1 MLRKIAYG
9 FLHTHSHSHTHAELL
24 PHMTSSTSEEEGR
37 KGGRQGAARQ
47 AARLQRHIIQTDK
60 LDRTQQPVTGTGDPR
75 LLIHCSK
82 IEIDDKKTDE
92 DIAE

>member
-1 MLRKIAYG
+1 
-9 FLHTHSHSHTHAELL
+9 
-24 PHMTSSTSEEEGR
+24 MTSSTGKEKEAGSERGV
-37 KGGRQGAARQ
+37 ARQ

-60 LDRTQQPVTGTGDPR
+60 LDRTQNPVTGTGDPH

>member
-9 FLHTHSHSHTHAELL
+9 FLHTHSHSHSHTHTHAELL
-24 PHMTSSTSEEEGR
+24 PHMTSSTSKEREREE
-37 KGGRQGAARQ
+37 GRQGASSATAASHHTNRQ
-47 AARLQRHIIQTDK
+47 VR
-60 LDRTQQPVTGTGDPR
+60 QQPVTGTGDPR

>member
-1 MLRKIAYG
+1 M
-9 FLHTHSHSHTHAELL
+9 
-24 PHMTSSTSEEEGR
+24 
-37 KGGRQGAARQ
+37 
-47 AARLQRHIIQTDK
+47 QRHIIQTDK
-60 LDRTQQPVTGTGDPR
+60 LDRTQNPVTGTGDPH